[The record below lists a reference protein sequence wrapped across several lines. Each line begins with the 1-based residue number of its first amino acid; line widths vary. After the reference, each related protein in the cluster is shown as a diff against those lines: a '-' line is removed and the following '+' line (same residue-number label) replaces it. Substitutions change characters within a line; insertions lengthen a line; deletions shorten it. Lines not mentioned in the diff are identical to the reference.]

1 MKDDI
6 REKMAR
12 RLVAY
17 QCPPGKKPTRQH
29 GDPIEIPQCDPEHYK
44 AGNIETID
52 VLEDFVSIENRK
64 LTSRQKYDVS
74 QALKYL
80 LRVGLKGPAEVD
92 LQKAEN
98 YIHRALTGEWI
109 DPEFLVIK

>member
-1 MKDDI
+1 MKDDVC
-6 REKMAR
+6 EKMAR
-12 RLVAY
+12 RILTHG
-17 QCPPGKKPTRQH
+17 CPSGKKPARQY

>member
-1 MKDDI
+1 MKDES
-6 REKMAR
+6 REAMAKMKLAYQCTPGKKPAR
-12 RLVAY
+12 RLV
-17 QCPPGKKPTRQH
+17 QDER
-29 GDPIEIPQCDPEHYK
+29 PQCDPEHYK

-52 VLEDFVSIENRK
+52 VLEDFVSIDDRK

-109 DPEFLVIK
+109 DPESLIIK

>member
-1 MKDDI
+1 MKDDV

-12 RLVAY
+12 RMVAY
-17 QCPPGKKPTRQH
+17 QCPPGKKPARQP
-29 GDPIEIPQCDPEHYK
+29 GDPIEMRQCDPEHYK
-44 AGNIETID
+44 AGNFETID
-52 VLEDFVSIENRK
+52 VLEDFVSIDNRK
-64 LTSRQKYDVS
+64 LTPRQKYDVS
-74 QALKYL
+74 QALKCL

-109 DPEFLVIK
+109 DPEFLVVK

>member
-1 MKDDI
+1 MKKDFAMKHNTI
-6 REKMAR
+6 VGIASRAESKS
-12 RLVAY
+12 
-17 QCPPGKKPTRQH
+17 
-29 GDPIEIPQCDPEHYK
+29 QCDPEHYK
-44 AGNIETID
+44 AGSIETID

-64 LTSRQKYDVS
+64 LTPRQKYDVS

-80 LRVGLKGPAEVD
+80 LRVGLKGPSEVD

-109 DPEFLVIK
+109 DPEFLVVK

>member
-1 MKDDI
+1 MKNDT
-6 REKMAR
+6 RETMAR
-12 RLVAY
+12 RLLDY
-17 QCPPGKKPTRQH
+17 QCPPGKKPARQL
-29 GDPIEIPQCDPEHYK
+29 GGQIVTPQCDPEHYK

-64 LTSRQKYDVS
+64 LTPRQKYDVS

-80 LRVGLKGPAEVD
+80 LRVGLKGSSEVD

-109 DPEFLVIK
+109 DPVMLVIK

>member
-1 MKDDI
+1 MKDDV

-12 RLVAY
+12 RILTHG
-17 QCPPGKKPTRQH
+17 CPSGKKPARQH
-29 GDPIEIPQCDPEHYK
+29 SGPIEMPQCDPEHYK

-80 LRVGLKGPAEVD
+80 LRVGLKGPSEVD

-109 DPEFLVIK
+109 DPEFLVVK

>member
-1 MKDDI
+1 MKPDE
-6 REKMAR
+6 REKMATCK
-12 RLVAY
+12 LKY
-17 QCPPGKKPTRQH
+17 MCPSGKKPARQLD
-29 GDPIEIPQCDPEHYK
+29 GPIEIPQCDPEHYK

-52 VLEDFVSIENRK
+52 VLEDFVSIDNRK
-64 LTSRQKYDVS
+64 LTPRQKYDVS

-109 DPEFLVIK
+109 DPEMLVIK

>member
-1 MKDDI
+1 MKKQFD
-6 REKMAR
+6 MAK
-12 RLVAY
+12 VACRK
-17 QCPPGKKPTRQH
+17 QG
-29 GDPIEIPQCDPEHYK
+29 EIHQCDPEHYK

-64 LTSRQKYDVS
+64 LTPQQKYCVS

-80 LRVGLKGPAEVD
+80 LRVGLKGPSVVD

-109 DPEFLVIK
+109 DPEFLVVK

>member
-1 MKDDI
+1 MKDDT

-12 RLVAY
+12 RILIHN
-17 QCPPGKKPTRQH
+17 CPPGKKPVVRT
-29 GDPIEIPQCDPEHYK
+29 GDPMEMRQCDPEHYK

-64 LTSRQKYDVS
+64 LTPRQKYDVS

-98 YIHRALTGEWI
+98 YIHRALMGEWI

>member
-1 MKDDI
+1 MKKDFAMKHNTI
-6 REKMAR
+6 VGIASRAEPK
-12 RLVAY
+12 
-17 QCPPGKKPTRQH
+17 
-29 GDPIEIPQCDPEHYK
+29 PQCDPEHYK

-64 LTSRQKYDVS
+64 LTPRQKYDVS
-74 QALKYL
+74 QALK
-80 LRVGLKGPAEVD
+80 VGLKGPAEVD

-109 DPEFLVIK
+109 DPEFLVVK

>member
-1 MKDDI
+1 MS
-6 REKMAR
+6 
-12 RLVAY
+12 
-17 QCPPGKKPTRQH
+17 
-29 GDPIEIPQCDPEHYK
+29 QCDPEHYK

-52 VLEDFVSIENRK
+52 VLEDFVTVENRK
-64 LTSRQKYDVS
+64 LTPRQKYDVS

-80 LRVGLKGPAEVD
+80 LRVGLKGPSEVD

-109 DPEFLVIK
+109 DPEFLVVK